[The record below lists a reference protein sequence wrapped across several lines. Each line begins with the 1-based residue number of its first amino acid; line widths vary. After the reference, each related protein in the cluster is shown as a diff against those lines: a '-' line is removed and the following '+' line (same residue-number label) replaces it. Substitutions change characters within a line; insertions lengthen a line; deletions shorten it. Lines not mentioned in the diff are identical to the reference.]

1 MSDSFDYIVVGSGSA
16 GAALA
21 ARLSEDG
28 RHTVL
33 LLEAGPGEGRSL
45 MTRMPMATVKVAEK
59 AKLMRKFYTEADPQ
73 LNGRQIYWP
82 RGWVI
87 GGSSTVNG
95 MMWVHGTPKQYDAW
109 ASDGCPGWSYADVLP
124 WLRKVEDYPA
134 GDRIYRGHD
143 GPVTI
148 TEFKPVDAMPDAF
161 LDGVAAAGIAPRVKD
176 YNARGFGAGYVQ
188 FNTRNGMRCGTR
200 MAYLDEALTRPNFTL
215 RSGVMVTRV
224 VLEGKRAVA
233 VRARIPGHAGPGQAA
248 QGQEGQ
254 FNARREI
261 ILSGGTFNS
270 AQLLELSGIGGARA
284 LSGAGVPLVHEL
296 PMVGENLSEHVYTP
310 MTYRA
315 KPGVSWNRALSGKWG
330 QAKLGWRWLT
340 RRDGPLTT
348 VGITANAFASAQPDG
363 TDADIKLQVQ
373 QLSTGNNRSG
383 GKVVLDDFEGVT
395 LASFQI
401 CPRSRGST
409 HITSSDPIA
418 NPKMLSQHFTHLDDI
433 QACLRGLQYVR
444 RAAGTAALGAVLDG
458 EVRPGSGSASD
469 EALIAHIRAT
479 GATAYH
485 PVGSCRIGNDATQSV
500 VDPQLRV
507 HGIQGLRVADASVMP
522 SIASTNTNAI
532 CIAIGERAAGFILSA

>member
-1 MSDSFDYIVVGSGSA
+1 MTDRFDYIVVGSGSA

-28 RHTVL
+28 HHTVL
-33 LLEAGPGEGRSL
+33 LLEAGPGEGPSL
-45 MTRMPMATVKVAEK
+45 MTRIPMATVKVAEK
-59 AKLMRKFYTEADPQ
+59 ATLMRKFYTDEDPQ
-73 LNGRQIYWP
+73 LNERKIYWP

-87 GGSSTVNG
+87 GGCSTVNG
-95 MMWVHGTPKQYDAW
+95 MMWVHGTPKEYDAW
-109 ASDGCPGWSYADVLP
+109 ARDGCPGWTYADVLP

-134 GDRIYRGHD
+134 GDPSNRGHG

-161 LDGVAAAGIAPRVKD
+161 LDGVVAAGIAPLVKD
-176 YNARGFGAGYVQ
+176 YNASGFGAGYVQ
-188 FNTRNGMRCGTR
+188 FNTRNGVRCGTR
-200 MAYLDEALTRPNFTL
+200 MAYLDEALRRPNFTL
-215 RSGVMVTRV
+215 KSGVMVTRV
-224 VLEGKRAVA
+224 VLEGKKAVA
-233 VRARIPGHAGPGQAA
+233 VRARIA
-248 QGQEGQ
+248 GQEGQ

-270 AQLLELSGIGGARA
+270 AQLLELSGIGGVKV
-284 LSGAGVPLVHEL
+284 LSSAGVPLLHEL

-310 MTYRA
+310 MTYRT
-315 KPGVSWNRALSGKWG
+315 KPGVSWNRSLSGTLG
-330 QAKLGWRWLT
+330 QAKLGWRWLR

-348 VGITANAFASAQPDG
+348 VGITANAFASAQPGG

-373 QLSTGNNRSG
+373 QVSTAGNRGG
-383 GKVVLDDFEGVT
+383 GKVVLDDFDGIT
-395 LASFQI
+395 LASFKI
-401 CPRSRGST
+401 SPRSRGST
-409 HITSSDPIA
+409 HIRSSDPVA
-418 NPKMLSQHFTHLDDI
+418 DPKMLSQHFTHADDI
-433 QACLRGLQYVR
+433 QDCLRGLHAAR
-444 RAAGTAALGAVLDG
+444 RAAATAAMGAVLEE
-458 EVRPGSGSASD
+458 EVRPGSKSASD
-469 EALIAHIRAT
+469 EALIAHIRAM

-485 PVGSCRIGNDATQSV
+485 PVGSCRIGTDAAQSV